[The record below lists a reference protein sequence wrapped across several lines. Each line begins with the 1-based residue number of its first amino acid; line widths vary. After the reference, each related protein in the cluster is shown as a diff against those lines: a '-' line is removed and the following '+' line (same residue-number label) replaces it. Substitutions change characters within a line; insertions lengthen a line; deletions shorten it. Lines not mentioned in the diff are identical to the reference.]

1 MLAIA
6 ITRPEHR
13 ELLRGVLWSMLAVAL
28 SIVSLSVLAVNVLH
42 LSAAYAPKALLLFA
56 AGAGVVLLALPGAHR
71 FARMG
76 AANQVTIVRGALVA
90 LLGALLG
97 EHVSR
102 ATAET
107 AVAAALAA
115 LLLDG
120 VDGWLARRSRMT
132 SEFGARLDM
141 ETDALFVAVLSL
153 LVWQFDKAGP
163 WVLLSGLMRYLFA
176 AVIAFIPVLQRPVP
190 STLRA
195 KTIAVLQM
203 VALIVALAPLCSPSA
218 SVWITAAGLAALTLS
233 FSLDVIWLLRRSGCN
248 DIASQ

>member
-13 ELLRGVLWSMLAVAL
+13 ELLRGALGGMLAVAV
-28 SIVSLSVLAVNVLH
+28 STVSLSVLGVNLLH

-56 AGAGVVLLALPGAHR
+56 AGAGSVLVALPGAHR

-76 AANQVTIVRGALVA
+76 AANQVTIVRGAMVA

-97 EHVSR
+97 EHAAR
-102 ATAET
+102 ATQET
-107 AVAAALAA
+107 AVAVASAA

-153 LVWQFDKAGP
+153 LAWQFGKAGP

-176 AVIAFIPVLQRPVP
+176 AIVAFIPALQRPIP
-190 STLRA
+190 STLRG
-195 KTIAVLQM
+195 KSIAVMQM
-203 VALIVALAPLCSPSA
+203 IALIVVLTPLCTHPA
-218 SVWITAAGLAALTLS
+218 CVWIAAAGLAALTLS
-233 FSLDVIWLLRRSGCN
+233 FSLDIVWVVRQPG
-248 DIASQ
+248 AQ